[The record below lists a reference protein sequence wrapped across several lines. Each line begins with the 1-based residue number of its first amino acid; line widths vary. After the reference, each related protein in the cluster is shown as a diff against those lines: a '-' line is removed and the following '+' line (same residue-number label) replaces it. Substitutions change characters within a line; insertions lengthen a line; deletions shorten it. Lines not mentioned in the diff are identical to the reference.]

1 MSSFPTTEI
10 GIPGN
15 KTRVP
20 RIGLGA
26 MGMSSVYGAADDEQS
41 VEVLNHAIDIGC
53 TFWDT
58 ADIYG
63 TGHNEKLLSRVLKDR
78 RKDVFLCTK
87 FGITFKQPEPGF
99 KGDFTQLM
107 TGFDGSPDYVRKCIN
122 ESLARLGTDYID
134 LYYQLRMDPNTPIEE
149 TVQALAELVKEG
161 KIRYIGLSE
170 CSPDELRRAHRIHPI
185 TAVQVE
191 YSPWSIHI
199 ETNGILDICREL
211 GITVV
216 AYSPLGHGIM
226 TGSIRSFDN
235 LKDHDWRRTYSRFKP
250 GHLEQNLKLVDALSE
265 MASKQNC
272 TSGQLALAWLLAQEN
287 NMIVIPGTKQVNYL
301 NENFH
306 AGKVKLGD
314 NEIKALRKLVDNADI
329 CGGRY

>member
-1 MSSFPTTEI
+1 
-10 GIPGN
+10 
-15 KTRVP
+15 
-20 RIGLGA
+20 

-134 LYYQLRMDPNTPIEE
+134 L
-149 TVQALAELVKEG
+149 
-161 KIRYIGLSE
+161 
-170 CSPDELRRAHRIHPI
+170 
-185 TAVQVE
+185 
-191 YSPWSIHI
+191 
-199 ETNGILDICREL
+199 
-211 GITVV
+211 
-216 AYSPLGHGIM
+216 
-226 TGSIRSFDN
+226 
-235 LKDHDWRRTYSRFKP
+235 
-250 GHLEQNLKLVDALSE
+250 
-265 MASKQNC
+265 
-272 TSGQLALAWLLAQEN
+272 
-287 NMIVIPGTKQVNYL
+287 
-301 NENFH
+301 
-306 AGKVKLGD
+306 
-314 NEIKALRKLVDNADI
+314 
-329 CGGRY
+329 